1 MDKKL
6 AGKYAGLTGAVALV
20 LTVICQI
27 SLNKKFL
34 TLPSEYLW
42 LLKNTE
48 KKLLLSELK
57 RRAEVLS

>member
-1 MDKKL
+1 MGFVRFL
-6 AGKYAGLTGAVALV
+6 YEFLVMYAP
-20 LTVICQI
+20 IWRMCKRM
-27 SLNKKFL
+27 NKKFL